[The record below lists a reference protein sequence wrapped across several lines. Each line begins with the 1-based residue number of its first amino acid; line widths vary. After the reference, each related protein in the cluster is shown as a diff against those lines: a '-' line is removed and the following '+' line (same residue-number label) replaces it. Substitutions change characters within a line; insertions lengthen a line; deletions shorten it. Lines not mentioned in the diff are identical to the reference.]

1 MLNPNIEIKKWF
13 YTNLTSA
20 SGLVV
25 YDGFAPE
32 GAGNEYIVLTGRTS
46 SQDQGKEGYTN
57 SISITVFYTNLASAS
72 GLVVYDGFAPEGA
85 GNEYIVM
92 TGRTSSQEQGKAGYT
107 NSISI
112 VVDIIT
118 KNANFGYKRAE
129 QISDLVLDDINSD
142 TVITLSNG
150 FTASSLSVESIRNLD
165 GLNPLDNVFRVLIT
179 YNITI
184 TQN

>member
-46 SQDQGKEGYTN
+46 TQDQGKEGYTN
-57 SISITVFYTNLASAS
+57 SISITV
-72 GLVVYDGFAPEGA
+72 
-85 GNEYIVM
+85 
-92 TGRTSSQEQGKAGYT
+92 
-107 NSISI
+107 
-112 VVDIIT
+112 DIIT

-129 QISDLVLDDINSD
+129 EISDLVLANINSD
-142 TVITLSNG
+142 STITLSNG
-150 FTASSLSVESIRNLD
+150 FTSSALSVGSVRNLD
-165 GLNPLDNVFRVLIT
+165 GLNPLDNVFRTIIT

>member
-13 YTNLTSA
+13 FTNLTSA

-46 SQDQGKEGYTN
+46 TQDQGKEGYTN
-57 SISITVFYTNLASAS
+57 TISIT
-72 GLVVYDGFAPEGA
+72 
-85 GNEYIVM
+85 
-92 TGRTSSQEQGKAGYT
+92 
-107 NSISI
+107 
-112 VVDIIT
+112 VDIIT

-129 QISDLVLDDINSD
+129 TISDLVLTAINSD
-142 TVITLSNG
+142 TNITLANG
-150 FTASSLSVESIRNLD
+150 FTASSLSVESVRNLD

-179 YNITI
+179 YNIII
-184 TQN
+184 TQI

>member
-1 MLNPNIEIKKWF
+1 MLNPNVEIKKWF
-13 YTNLTSA
+13 YTHLTSA

-25 YDGFAPE
+25 YDGIAPD
-32 GAGNEYIVLTGRTS
+32 T
-46 SQDQGKEGYTN
+46 
-57 SISITVFYTNLASAS
+57 
-72 GLVVYDGFAPEGA
+72 A

-92 TGRTSSQEQGKAGYT
+92 DGRTSSQEQGKSGYT

-112 VVDIIT
+112 DVDIVT

-129 QISDLVLDDINSD
+129 EISNLVLTAINSD
-142 TVITLSNG
+142 TDITLANG
-150 FTASSLSVESIRNLD
+150 FYSSSVYVGSIRNLD
-165 GLNPLDNVFRVLIT
+165 GLNPLDNVFRTIIT

>member
-46 SQDQGKEGYTN
+46 TQDQGKEGYTN
-57 SISITVFYTNLASAS
+57 TISIT
-72 GLVVYDGFAPEGA
+72 
-85 GNEYIVM
+85 
-92 TGRTSSQEQGKAGYT
+92 
-107 NSISI
+107 
-112 VVDIIT
+112 VDIIT

-129 QISDLVLDDINSD
+129 AISDLVLTAINSD
-142 TVITLSNG
+142 TNITLANG
-150 FTASSLSVESIRNLD
+150 FTASSLSVESVRNLD

-179 YNITI
+179 YNIII
-184 TQN
+184 TQI

>member
-20 SGLVV
+20 TSLVV

-46 SQDQGKEGYTN
+46 TQDQGKEGYTN
-57 SISITVFYTNLASAS
+57 TIT
-72 GLVVYDGFAPEGA
+72 
-85 GNEYIVM
+85 I
-92 TGRTSSQEQGKAGYT
+92 
-107 NSISI
+107 I
-112 VVDIIT
+112 VDIIT

-129 QISDLVLDDINSD
+129 TISNLVLTAINSD
-142 TVITLSNG
+142 TNITLANG
-150 FTASSLSVESIRNLD
+150 FTASSLSVESVRNLD

-179 YNITI
+179 YNIII
-184 TQN
+184 TQI

>member
-20 SGLVV
+20 TALVV

-46 SQDQGKEGYTN
+46 SQEQGKEGYTN
-57 SISITVFYTNLASAS
+57 TIT
-72 GLVVYDGFAPEGA
+72 
-85 GNEYIVM
+85 I
-92 TGRTSSQEQGKAGYT
+92 
-107 NSISI
+107 I
-112 VVDIIT
+112 VDIIT

-129 QISDLVLDDINSD
+129 TISDLVLTAINSD
-142 TVITLSNG
+142 TNITLANG
-150 FTASSLSVESIRNLD
+150 FTASSLSVESVRNLD

-179 YNITI
+179 YYIII
-184 TQN
+184 TQI

>member
-20 SGLVV
+20 TSLVV

-32 GAGNEYIVLTGRTS
+32 GAGKEYIVLTGRTS
-46 SQDQGKEGYTN
+46 TQDQGKEGYTN
-57 SISITVFYTNLASAS
+57 TIT
-72 GLVVYDGFAPEGA
+72 
-85 GNEYIVM
+85 I
-92 TGRTSSQEQGKAGYT
+92 
-107 NSISI
+107 I
-112 VVDIIT
+112 VDIIT

-129 QISDLVLDDINSD
+129 TISDLVLTAINSD
-142 TVITLSNG
+142 TNITLANG
-150 FTASSLSVESIRNLD
+150 FTASSLSVESVRNLD

-179 YNITI
+179 YNIII